1 MRLDLFLKAS
11 RLCPRRTQAQA
22 LCDAGAVSVGGAA
35 ARSSRAVRAGDEIT
49 IRRGARTLTV
59 RVLAIP
65 ATKQVAKAEAGSF
78 YEVLRE
84 EIAEE
89 SDDWATN

>member
-1 MRLDLFLKAS
+1 MCL
-11 RLCPRRTQAQA
+11 RRTQAQA
-22 LCDAGAVSVGGAA
+22 LCDAGAVSVGNTP
-35 ARSSRAVRAGDEIT
+35 ARSARAIHAGDEIT

-59 RVLAIP
+59 RVLAVP
-65 ATKQVAKAEAGSF
+65 ATKQVAKAEASAL

-89 SDDWATN
+89 PDDWATN